1 MKKRTIALMTAAVML
16 LGVTVGGTIAWLTAE
31 SNDVVNTFT
40 VGNIEIFLDET
51 DVDDTDNDSN
61 CTERD
66 ASNEYKMIPGNT
78 YVKDPMVTVVAGS
91 EECYIFI
98 EIIEERNTRT
108 DLEGKI
114 IQYSINTEDWKKIT
128 TETNREVYYYKTT
141 VNALEATN
149 NIMVGTDSAN
159 GDNTG
164 STILA
169 TNAGGTNITIN
180 PNLTQE
186 MIQELDGVVNSED
199 YADGEAA
206 NTAADEEVAARPKLT
221 FYAYAVQAANMS
233 DVIDDQGNITKT
245 AAVVAWEAANF
256 TLHQTTTTTD

>member
-1 MKKRTIALMTAAVML
+1 MKKRTIALMMAAVML

-40 VGNIEIFLDET
+40 VGDIEIFLDET
-51 DVDDTDNDSN
+51 DVDDTDNDN
-61 CTERD
+61 NFTERD
-66 ASNEYKMIPGNT
+66 TSNEYKMIPGNS
-78 YVKDPMVTVVAGS
+78 YIKDPMVTVVAGS

-114 IQYSINTEDWKKIT
+114 IQYSINADDWTKIT

-159 GDNTG
+159 DDNTG

-169 TNAGGTNITIN
+169 VNEDGTNITIN
-180 PNLTQE
+180 PNLTQD
-186 MIQELDGVVNSED
+186 MIHELDGVVNPED
-199 YADGEAA
+199 DYTNGDEAD
-206 NTAADEEVAARPKLT
+206 TAAAAELAARPKLT
-221 FYAYAVQAANMS
+221 FYAYAVQAANMDANS
-233 DVIDDQGNITKT
+233 NNQNDDAV
-245 AAVVAWEAANF
+245 AAWNATFGKV
-256 TLHQTTTTTD
+256 TTP

>member
-1 MKKRTIALMTAAVML
+1 MKKRTIALLMATVML

-31 SNDVVNTFT
+31 ADEVVNTFT
-40 VGNIEIFLDET
+40 VGDIEIILDES
-51 DVDDTDNDSN
+51 DIDDNSPE
-61 CTERD
+61 ERD
-66 ASNEYKMIPGNT
+66 NANEYKMIPGNT

-98 EIIEERNTRT
+98 EIIEERNTRI

-164 STILA
+164 STILVV
-169 TNAGGTNITIN
+169 NEDGTNITIN
-180 PNLTQE
+180 PNLTQD
-186 MIQELDGVVNSED
+186 MIHELDGVVNREE
-199 YADGEAA
+199 YADEDEAD
-206 NTAADEEVAARPKLT
+206 AAAAAELAARPKLT
-221 FYAYAVQAANMS
+221 FMAYAVQAANMT
-233 DVIDDQGNITKT
+233 DAV
-245 AAVVAWEAANF
+245 AAWNAAFGEA
-256 TLHQTTTTTD
+256 TTQ